1 MSSLSNIPNP
11 IDNDPIQV
19 VERTVREVPCP
30 NPACDHNLDITSIN
44 YGTKIKCQNCKNV
57 TWTPTYEEQWW
68 QKTKGFVISLIASL
82 LIGIAGSLGGSAIW
96 DAYNSPE
103 AQMQQDENNLDDGG

>member
-11 IDNDPIQV
+11 IGNDPIQV

-30 NPACDHNLDITSIN
+30 NPECDHKLDITSIN
-44 YGTKIKCQNCKNV
+44 YGTKIKCQNCDNI

-68 QKTKGFVISLIASL
+68 QKTKGFVLSIILSL
-82 LIGIAGSLGGSAIW
+82 LIGVAGSIGGSAVW
-96 DAYNSPE
+96 ESYNAEAAQEQAEQPE
-103 AQMQQDENNLDDGG
+103 EGG